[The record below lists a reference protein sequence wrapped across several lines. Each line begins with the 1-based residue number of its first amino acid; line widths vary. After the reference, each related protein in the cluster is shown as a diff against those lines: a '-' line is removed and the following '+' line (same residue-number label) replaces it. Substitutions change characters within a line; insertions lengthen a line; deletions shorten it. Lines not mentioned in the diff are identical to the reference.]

1 MSNIISSKEIILF
14 IKSIP
19 IGMANTLPG
28 VSGGTIALVVG
39 IYQKLLEAVKKFRFK
54 TLILVGSGMAL
65 GIYVGASFISEFYT
79 AKPLLTA
86 YFLFGLVLT
95 SARTTYKNIGS
106 LKFLNL
112 FFIVAGLITALYFS
126 AGSSTLFLSSSRYIL
141 FFVGGFF
148 GSIAMVLPGI
158 SGGTL
163 LILIGLYQ
171 PLLNAVNSLDF
182 LLIGI
187 YLTGVVSGL
196 ISFAWAFSF
205 LLNKFRANIMSLLT
219 GLIIGS
225 SAAVFPEQF
234 VLEGVIYFIFAVAL
248 IILLEVSAKKFN

>member
-1 MSNIISSKEIILF
+1 MSKIISSKEIILF

-39 IYQKLLEAVKKFRFK
+39 IYQKLLEAVKKLRFK
-54 TLILVGSGMAL
+54 TLIMAGGGVAL
-65 GIYVGASFISEFYT
+65 GIYVGARFISGFYT
-79 AKPLLTA
+79 SRPLLTA
-86 YFLFGLVLT
+86 YFLFGLVLA
-95 SARTTYKNIGS
+95 SARTTYKKIGS

-112 FFIVAGLITALYFS
+112 LFIAAGLITALYFS
-126 AGSSTLFLSSSRYIL
+126 AGKTTFSLSSSRYIL
-141 FFVGGFF
+141 FFIGGFF

-163 LILIGLYQ
+163 LILFGLYQ

-187 YLTGVVSGL
+187 YLAGVISGL
-196 ISFAWAFSF
+196 ISFAWVFSF
-205 LLNKFRANIMSLLT
+205 LLNKFRAKIMSLLT

-234 VLEGVIYFIFAVAL
+234 VLEGVIYFISAAAL
-248 IILLEVSAKKFN
+248 IILLELSAKKFN